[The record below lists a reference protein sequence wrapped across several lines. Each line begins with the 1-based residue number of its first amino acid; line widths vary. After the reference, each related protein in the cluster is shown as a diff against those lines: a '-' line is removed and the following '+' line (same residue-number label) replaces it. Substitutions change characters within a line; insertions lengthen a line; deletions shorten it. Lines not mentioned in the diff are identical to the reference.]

1 MHRDASCRGHLRKGP
16 QQMGE
21 RETWL
26 YLVILLG
33 FLSHRC
39 IAYLKNVN
47 IISTEAT
54 NAVPDGDR
62 QMAA

>member
-1 MHRDASCRGHLRKGP
+1 
-16 QQMGE
+16 MGE

>member
-1 MHRDASCRGHLRKGP
+1 MQRTP
-16 QQMGE
+16 QEGSPANGE